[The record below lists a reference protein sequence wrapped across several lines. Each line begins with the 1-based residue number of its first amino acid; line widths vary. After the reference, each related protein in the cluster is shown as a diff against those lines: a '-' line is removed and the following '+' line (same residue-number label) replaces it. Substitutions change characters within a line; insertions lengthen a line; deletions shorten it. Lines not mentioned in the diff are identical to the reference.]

1 MARHAQVEVSKGKV
15 GLGVGLIALSA
26 VAVPV
31 VGFAVQETAG
41 RECPVEI
48 HDQSG
53 NLPDGSTLCQV
64 ASGKTCTFNLELCRS
79 QPGCAPARGTKARAT
94 GHCNPGK
101 LKITKAQSQCG
112 PFVGIKVRTR
122 NKGKERGACTI
133 RVGAKSAPKG
143 VDVTLVCLPAGS
155 APGVCPIHTVFLIL
169 MENSDWSSIKNS
181 SSAPY
186 INHTLL
192 PIASH
197 AEQYYNPPGL
207 HPSLPN
213 YLWLEAGTNFG
224 ILDDDYPAH
233 NHQSTTSHLDDLTQ
247 TNDSTARRCIQHVRP
262 YSELETD
269 LINDTVA
276 RYNFITPN
284 LCNDMH
290 DACAP
295 LNDPV
300 QQGDTWLSTEVP
312 KILTSPAYANNG
324 VLFILWDEG
333 GTGDGPIGM
342 IVLSPKAKGGE
353 YSNPIVYHHSSTLR
367 TMQEIFNVTTPML
380 GGAADATNAFDLRDL
395 FVSFP

>member
-143 VDVTLVCLPAGS
+143 VDVTLVCLPAGR

-169 MENSDWSSIKNS
+169 MENSNCSSIKTTR
-181 SSAPY
+181 SAPSF
-186 INHTLL
+186 TTTFW
-192 PIASH
+192 PTPSK
-197 AEQYYNPPGL
+197 PG
-207 HPSLPN
+207 
-213 YLWLEAGTNFG
+213 
-224 ILDDDYPAH
+224 
-233 NHQSTTSHLDDLTQ
+233 
-247 TNDSTARRCIQHVRP
+247 
-262 YSELETD
+262 
-269 LINDTVA
+269 
-276 RYNFITPN
+276 
-284 LCNDMH
+284 
-290 DACAP
+290 
-295 LNDPV
+295 
-300 QQGDTWLSTEVP
+300 
-312 KILTSPAYANNG
+312 
-324 VLFILWDEG
+324 
-333 GTGDGPIGM
+333 
-342 IVLSPKAKGGE
+342 
-353 YSNPIVYHHSSTLR
+353 R
-367 TMQEIFNVTTPML
+367 TTTPPAL
-380 GGAADATNAFDLRDL
+380 PPT
-395 FVSFP
+395 